1 MSDGKVVIATELD
14 SNGAVKGI
22 NRLEKSITPALKR
35 IASLVAV
42 AFSVKALV
50 GFGKQAVEL
59 ASDLQE
65 VQNVVDTAFG
75 DMAYKMEEFAETAI
89 EQFGISR
96 LEAKRTGS
104 TFMAMAGGM
113 GIAMDSASDMAIAL
127 TGLSADMASFYN
139 VRQDVASTALKSIF
153 TGETETLKQFGIVMT
168 ETNLQAFAYSQG
180 INKTLKNMTQ
190 AEKTQLRYNYVMAQT
205 SLAQGDFAKT
215 SNSWANQTRILRERW
230 KELLGIMGNGLV
242 KILTPV
248 LQMMNQLLASAIDL
262 GNALASAFGFDFEAT
277 TTTPADVMS
286 DLADATDEA
295 TDSAKALKKANDKLV
310 GGYDK
315 LNVISKDTSDSTAS
329 ASTGVGAGAVST
341 VTSQTSK
348 ESEKSA
354 SSISKLKDALG
365 DLAKI
370 SLTNLVEALTG
381 LKEQLIEFGKNI
393 ADGLLWIY
401 NNVLVPLAGWTIED
415 VLPAFINILTASFEL
430 LNAVIEDFKP
440 LWNFIWDNFLK
451 PVAEFTGDAFVGVL
465 NAFAD
470 FISFVA
476 NNEIA
481 LSLLEGFAIAIGTVT
496 TALVAY
502 KAAVTGAQ
510 AAMALFT
517 TALGLL
523 TSPAGIAVVAITAIS
538 TAIILI
544 AKNWKTVKSALNSV
558 AQFFKAKF
566 EAGAKAIRTAFSGI
580 KKFFADIWKGIKS
593 VFSSVTTWFGNKFKA
608 VASAISTAVSGVGAV
623 FKTVWKAIKSPFK
636 ANTVSSFFKSVVNGI
651 KAPFQGIANWFK
663 SVFKTAW
670 QGVKNVFSKGG
681 KVFTGITTGI
691 LKTFKTVI
699 NGLIDGIND
708 VITVPFDGI
717 NGAFKKIKKVKIS
730 TPLGSIKPF
739 SFLPT
744 IPVPQIPK
752 LATGAVLPAN
762 NPFMAIVG
770 DQKHGTNVETPLSTM
785 IEAFNTALDKRGE
798 GVPQTINLT
807 ISGKT
812 VATVVW
818 DESKKLYK
826 QSGKY
831 IPV

>member
-75 DMAYKMEEFAETAI
+75 DMAYKMEEFAKTAI

-190 AEKTQLRYNYVMAQT
+190 VEKTQLRYNYVMAQT

-215 SNSWANQTRILRERW
+215 SNSWANQTRILSERW

-295 TDSAKALKKANDKLV
+295 TDSAKSLKKANDKLV

-315 LNVISKDTSDSTAS
+315 LNVISKDTSDSTAN

-401 NNVLVPLAGWTIED
+401 DNVLVPLAEWTIED

-451 PVAEFTGDAFVGVL
+451 PVAEFTGDAFVGIL

-481 LSLLEGFAIAIGTVT
+481 LSLLEGFAITIGAVT

-558 AQFFKAKF
+558 AQFFKTKF
-566 EAGAKAIRTAFSGI
+566 GAGAKAIKSAFSGI

-593 VFSSVTTWFGNKFKA
+593 VFSSVKTWFGNKFKA
-608 VASAISTAVSGVGAV
+608 VVSAISTSVSGVGAI
-623 FKTVWKAIKSPFK
+623 FKTVWNAIKSPFN
-636 ANTVSSFFKSVVNGI
+636 ANAVSSFFQSVVSGI

-691 LKTFKTVI
+691 LKTFKSVV
-699 NGLIDGIND
+699 NALIDGIND

>member
-14 SNGAVKGI
+14 SDGAVKGM

-75 DMAYKMEEFAETAI
+75 DMAYKMEEFADTAI

-215 SNSWANQTRILRERW
+215 SNSWANQTRILGERW

-262 GNALASAFGFDFEAT
+262 GNALASAFGFDFET
-277 TTTPADVMS
+277 TSTTPANVMS
-286 DLADATDEA
+286 DLADATDDA

-354 SSISKLKDALG
+354 SSISKLKDALE

-401 NNVLVPLAGWTIED
+401 DNVLVPLAEWTIED
-415 VLPAFINILTASFEL
+415 VLPAFINLLTASFEL

-465 NAFAD
+465 NALAD

-481 LSLLEGFAIAIGTVT
+481 LSLLEGFAIAIGAVT

-502 KAAVTGAQ
+502 KTALTGAK
-510 AAMALFT
+510 AAMTLFT

-558 AQFFKAKF
+558 AQFFKTKF
-566 EAGAKAIRTAFSGI
+566 TAGAKAIKSAFSGI

-593 VFSSVTTWFGNKFKA
+593 VFRSVTTWFGNKFKA
-608 VASAISTAVSGVGAV
+608 VVSAISTAVSGIGSIFSAV
-623 FKTVWKAIKSPFK
+623 WNAIKLPFN
-636 ANTVSSFFKSVVNGI
+636 AVSTFFQSVISGI
-651 KAPFQGIANWFK
+651 KAPFKGIANWFK
-663 SVFKTAW
+663 SVFQTAW

-691 LKTFKTVI
+691 LKTFKSVV
-699 NGLIDGIND
+699 NALIDGIND
-708 VITVPFDGI
+708 VVTVPFDGI
-717 NGAFKKIKKVKIS
+717 NGAFKKMKKVKIS
-730 TPLGSIKPF
+730 TPFGSIKPF

-744 IPVPQIPK
+744 IPTPQIPK

>member
-75 DMAYKMEEFAETAI
+75 DMAYKMEEFAKTAI

-190 AEKTQLRYNYVMAQT
+190 VEKTQLRYNYVMAQT

-215 SNSWANQTRILRERW
+215 SNSWANQTRILSERW

-262 GNALASAFGFDFEAT
+262 GNALASAFGFDFET
-277 TTTPADVMS
+277 TSTTPANVMS
-286 DLADATDEA
+286 DLSDATDEA

-476 NNEIA
+476 NNELA
-481 LSLLEGFAIAIGTVT
+481 LSSLEGFAIAIGAVT

-502 KAAVTGAQ
+502 KAAVIGAQ
-510 AAMALFT
+510 TAMALFT

-523 TSPAGIAVVAITAIS
+523 TSPAGIAVAAIAAIS

-558 AQFFKAKF
+558 AQFFKTKF
-566 EAGAKAIRTAFSGI
+566 GAGAKAIKSAFSGI
-580 KKFFADIWKGIKS
+580 KKFFAGIWKGIKS
-593 VFSSVTTWFGNKFKA
+593 VFSSVKTWFGNKFKA
-608 VASAISTAVSGVGAV
+608 VASAISTAVSGIGAI
-623 FKTVWKAIKSPFK
+623 FKTVWNAIKSPFN
-636 ANTVSSFFKSVVNGI
+636 AVSSFFQSVISGI

-691 LKTFKTVI
+691 LKTFKSVV
-699 NGLIDGIND
+699 NALIDGIND